1 MRPQVGNQLDQ
12 WFNKDGTPTEFGFE
26 RLKFLL
32 ENGPELLT
40 ITASITM
47 TKGYN
52 GALVVINAAAGL
64 TVTLPPSDGGN
75 ARYRF
80 LIGTTVTSNNVII
93 KVANTTDAFLGQSMM
108 VSDDPATVKG
118 FIAAS
123 GDDTITLNGSTKGGF
138 LGDQIEIVDIERG
151 KFAVRITGK
160 QTGTE
165 ATMFSATV

>member
-1 MRPQVGNQLDQ
+1 MLGRGGDVVLIDDPFGSMQDAQSELERKNVWD
-12 WFNKDGTPTEFGFE
+12 WYTGTAYN
-26 RLKFLL
+26 RLMP
-32 ENGPELLT
+32 G
-40 ITASITM
+40 
-47 TKGYN
+47 
-52 GALVVINAAAGL
+52 GAIVVINAAAGL
-64 TVTLPPSDGGN
+64 TVILPASDGGN

-123 GDDTITLNGSTKGGF
+123 GDDTITLNGGTKGGF

-160 QTGTE
+160 QTGAE